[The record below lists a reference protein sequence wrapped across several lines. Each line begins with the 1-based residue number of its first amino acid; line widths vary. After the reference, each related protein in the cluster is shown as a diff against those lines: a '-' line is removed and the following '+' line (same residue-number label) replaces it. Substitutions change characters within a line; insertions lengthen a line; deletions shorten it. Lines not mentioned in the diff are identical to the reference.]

1 MSACRSRNSNG
12 EPRSVEVDCMLKPL
26 PTNIAFL
33 LLHGAGHIGILK
45 HLFECTPEFELVKL
59 GKL

>member
-1 MSACRSRNSNG
+1 
-12 EPRSVEVDCMLKPL
+12 MLKPL